1 MSSPQVAGGL
11 VGASDTLW
19 LSLFA
24 LFLTCHMTF
33 GDVLNRLMVTRVG
46 QVAYPRFHWA
56 LLLLAGFAAM
66 PRLVQEFGL
75 APADATRGHLVL
87 CGVAAALYFQR
98 TWATSWRVADALG
111 VHFFTIKQSKAA

>member
-1 MSSPQVAGGL
+1 MAGGL

-75 APADATRGHLVL
+75 APADASDSTASDSTATTSCRS
-87 CGVAAALYFQR
+87 CG
-98 TWATSWRVADALG
+98 
-111 VHFFTIKQSKAA
+111 KA